1 MHIHILG
8 ICGTFMGSL
17 AILAKQLGYEVS
29 GSDLNVY
36 PPMSTQLE
44 MAGIELKSGYLVDH
58 LYPKPDQIIVGNVL
72 TRGNEITEY
81 LLNNHIPFT
90 SGPAWLHENVLRER
104 WVLAVAGT
112 HGKTTTTSML
122 AWILEHCG
130 LEPGFLIGGVP
141 ENFDYS
147 SRLGNSKYF
156 VIEADEYDTAFFDKR
171 SKFVHYCPHTLV
183 INNLEFDH
191 ADIFDDIEAIK
202 CQFHHLLRI
211 LPNEGKL
218 IINHDDQNIRDV
230 IEMGCWTP
238 VESFSTTN
246 ASANWFAKDIDLRS
260 TQFTLQQNAKP
271 RGVGALDLFG
281 RHNIANAIAAV
292 AAAQHAGVYVED
304 ALQALT
310 SFSGV
315 KRRLEHKGT
324 FNQISVYDDFAH
336 HPTEIAATIAA
347 FKDQRPDGRIITV
360 FEPRSNTMRLGT
372 HAQQLA
378 NAFNDADQVLMF
390 EPENL
395 QWSIQKIADQIQ
407 PQCKIFSN
415 VEEIIT
421 DLLNEVKQK
430 DNILILSNG
439 SFDDLSAKLI
449 LQLSNEKTS
458 VKDSPVL
465 H

>member
-17 AILAKQLGYEVS
+17 AIIAKQLGHEVS
-29 GSDLNVY
+29 GSDVDVY

-44 MAGIELKSGYLVDH
+44 MAGIEVNAGYSADH
-58 LYPKPDQIIVGNVL
+58 LYPMPDQIIVGNVMA
-72 TRGNEITEY
+72 RGNEIAEY
-81 LLNNHIPFT
+81 LLNNHIPYT
-90 SGPAWLHENVLRER
+90 SGPAWLHDHVLQQR

-122 AWILEHCG
+122 AWILEHAG
-130 LEPGFLIGGVP
+130 LQPGFLIGGVP
-141 ENFDYS
+141 ENFDFS
-147 SRLGNSKYF
+147 ARLGESKYF

-171 SKFVHYCPHTLV
+171 SKFIHYRPHTLV

-191 ADIFDDIEAIK
+191 ADIFDDIDDVK
-202 CQFHHLLRI
+202 RQFHHLLRI
-211 LPNEGKL
+211 LPSEGKL
-218 IINHDDQNIRDV
+218 IINHGDRNIRDV

-238 VESFSTTN
+238 MESFSVVD
-246 ASANWFAKDIDLRS
+246 SAATWFAGDIDLRGS
-260 TQFTLQQNAKP
+260 QFTLHQHGKT
-271 RGVGALDLFG
+271 RGVGALELFG
-281 RHNIANAIAAV
+281 RHNIANSIAAI
-292 AAAQHAGVYVED
+292 AAAQHAGVSVEA

-336 HPTEIAATIAA
+336 HPTAIAATVSA
-347 FKDQRPDGRIITV
+347 FRDQRPEGRIIAV
-360 FEPRSNTMRLGT
+360 FEPRSNTMRLGV
-372 HAQQLA
+372 HVDQLA
-378 NAFNDADQVLMF
+378 NAFKDADKVFML
-390 EPENL
+390 EPNDL
-395 QWSIQKIADQIQ
+395 QWSLQEVANQMQ
-407 PQCKIFSN
+407 AECKVLPT

-421 DLLNEVKQK
+421 DLLNEVRKD

-439 SFDDLSAKLI
+439 SFGGLSAKLA
-449 LQLSNEKTS
+449 LQLSNRES
-458 VKDSPVL
+458 SVL